1 MIDKATVA
9 NAIKAAPQAAD
20 DALFATQFGD
30 SKPLTMAA
38 FAGAARFLNRDVAD
52 VAADEI
58 ERLGL
63 LQAFAQALRAR
74 GVDVL
79 AENTGLTD
87 QNVRVDE
94 LQKFVPRGSAFR
106 CRVLVDHGFSGSG
119 CLVSPSLVL
128 TAWHVISDWRPSAP
142 NPQYKAT
149 EVLLSDGTKRRAL
162 PKPVYQSP
170 CTEDE
175 YDGVLPSDGTAF
187 RDHNDVVLLK
197 LERPDGMRLGFAGLP
212 KECPPPLSRSSI
224 LLLHFPEGRDVGFGW
239 GHINKLRGNP
249 YRWKHDVGADQGS
262 SGGPC
267 FNTHF
272 TLIGLHQG
280 KWPPDRRL
288 VPTNIFI
295 DDRLRELIEHDI
307 APPALWSLDGTAH
320 GQLVV
325 GRDLFFEAI
334 AAASRPDSRIRGVRV
349 KRRDIAQGTSGLAFS
364 LEMLTLTLARNPG
377 THRTV
382 RINFDTQF
390 ADLLDDIRRRT
401 VLVGID
407 VGTVE
412 AGAGAR
418 AGDTTLEAS
427 INDRARSLAA
437 QANAIAERDRQ
448 LIWFLF
454 DNPTAGLTDADR
466 FSFEAFIAAVLHQP
480 RLRLVLTGFE
490 TITTPGE
497 EFANAGLA
505 ETEGAPGLVVEY
517 FGVFNRGD
525 VEQLL
530 TRACRDFGVSSDPAV
545 IADRT
550 NQIVQGLNSINGQY
564 STADLKTVSD
574 RAAPHLD
581 YLKSLAGGNS

>member
-9 NAIKAAPQAAD
+9 DAIKAAPQAAD
-20 DALFATQFGD
+20 EALFALQCGD
-30 SKPLTMAA
+30 FPPLTMAA
-38 FAGAARFLNRDVAD
+38 FAGAARYLNRDVSD
-52 VAADEI
+52 LAADEI

-63 LQAFAQALRAR
+63 LDAFAQALRAR
-74 GVDVL
+74 GVDVQ
-79 AENTGLTD
+79 AEDTGLAD
-87 QNVRVDE
+87 MNVPVDE
-94 LQKFVPRGSAFR
+94 LKKFVPRGSAFR

-128 TAWHVISDWRPSAP
+128 TAWHVISDWRPTAP
-142 NPQYKAT
+142 DPQYKAT
-149 EVLLSDGTKRRAL
+149 EVLLSDGTKRRVL

-170 CTEDE
+170 CTEAE
-175 YDGVLPSDGTAF
+175 YDGTLPSDGSAF
-187 RDHNDVVLLK
+187 KDHNDVVLLK

-224 LLLHFPEGRDVGFGW
+224 LLLHFPNGGDLGFGW
-239 GHINKLRGNP
+239 GHVNRVRGNP

-267 FNTHF
+267 FNAHF
-272 TLIGLHQG
+272 SLAGLHQG
-280 KWPPDRRL
+280 KWLPDRRL
-288 VPTNIFI
+288 VPANIFI
-295 DDRLRELIEHDI
+295 DDKLRELIEHDI
-307 APPALWSLDGTAH
+307 APPALWSLDGSAQ
-320 GQLVV
+320 GQLVF

-334 AAASRPDSRIRGVRV
+334 AAASRPDSRIRGIRV
-349 KRRDIAQGTSGLAFS
+349 KRRDVAQGTSGLAFS
-364 LEMLTLTLARNPG
+364 FEMLTLTLARNPG

-390 ADLLDDIRRRT
+390 ADLLDDIRRRAI
-401 VLVGID
+401 LVGID
-407 VGTVE
+407 VAPVE

-427 INDRARSLAA
+427 INDRARDLAA
-437 QANAIAERDRQ
+437 KLNAIGERDRQ

-454 DNPTAGLTDADR
+454 DNPTAGLNDSDR
-466 FSFEAFIAAVLHQP
+466 FAFEAFIAAALQHP

-505 ETEGAPGLVVEY
+505 EIEGAPGLVVEY

-525 VEQLL
+525 VDQLL
-530 TRACRDFGVSSDPAV
+530 TRACRDFGVASDPAV

-550 NQIVQGLNSINGQY
+550 NQILQGLNSINGQY
-564 STADLKTVSD
+564 STADLKAVSD

-581 YLKSLAGGNS
+581 YLKSLAGGNA